1 VASERAILRAI
12 DALTKELPRV
22 EAANMAEVLLSGRR
36 VVQHKNTVGV
46 GMGYKI
52 KRGKTT
58 NQKCLQVYV
67 VKKITPKSKLKADQ
81 LVPEVVVSG
90 SEPVPTDVIEVGRV
104 VPEKLVTRNP
114 IQPGY
119 SIGHINVTAG
129 TFGALVT
136 RGRAYGAL
144 SNSHV
149 LAAAGKGKN
158 GDAILYPGKADGG
171 KPADRVAKLARFR
184 PFKVGGYVNTVDAA
198 VATFDK
204 TQLKKVRSEIK
215 NLGVPKGLIKKASL
229 GMAVTKTGRTSA
241 TTKGKVIG
249 VAARLQINYPGVGLV
264 GFRDQVLCTR
274 YSKPGDS
281 GSLVLEQK
289 SKKAVGLHF
298 AGGPKGSFFNP
309 IGPVLSAMGA
319 KLVFKS
325 VKLK

>member
-1 VASERAILRAI
+1 LI
-12 DALTKELPRV
+12 
-22 EAANMAEVLLSGRR
+22 
-36 VVQHKNTVGV
+36 
-46 GMGYKI
+46 
-52 KRGKTT
+52 
-58 NQKCLQVYV
+58 
-67 VKKITPKSKLKADQ
+67 
-81 LVPEVVVSG
+81 SG
-90 SEPVPTDVIEVGRV
+90 SEAVTTDVIEVGRV
-104 VPEKLVTRNP
+104 IPEKLVTRNP

-119 SIGHINVTAG
+119 SIGHVNVTAG

-158 GDAILYPGKADGG
+158 GDVVLYPGKADGG

-184 PFKVGGYVNTVDAA
+184 PFKAGGAYVNTVDAA

-204 TQLKKVRSEIK
+204 AVLKRVRSEIK
-215 NLGVPKGLIKKASL
+215 NLGVPKGTIRKATL
-229 GMAVTKTGRTSA
+229 GMAITKTGRTTA

-289 SKKAVGLHF
+289 SKKALGLHF
-298 AGGPKGSFFNP
+298 AGGPGGSFFNP
-309 IGPVLSAMGA
+309 IETVLRAMGA
-319 KLVFKS
+319 KLVTKS

>member
-1 VASERAILRAI
+1 MASERAILRAI
-12 DALTKELPRV
+12 EALTSDVPRAEV
-22 EAANMAEVLLSGRR
+22 ANMPEVLQSARHAT
-36 VVQHKNTVGV
+36 QHKNTVGV
-46 GMGYKI
+46 GMGYKL
-52 KRGKTT
+52 KGGKITG
-58 NQKCLQVYV
+58 QKCLQVYV
-67 VKKITPKSKLKADQ
+67 VKKKPKAKLPASE
-81 LVPEVVVSG
+81 LVPEVLVSG
-90 SEPVPTDVIEVGRV
+90 TEPVTTDVIEVGRV

-129 TFGALVT
+129 TFGGLVT

-158 GDAILYPGKADGG
+158 GDAVLYPGKADGG

-184 PFKVGGYVNTVDAA
+184 KFTVGGAYVNTVDAA

-204 TQLKKVRSEIK
+204 AQLKKVRAEVK
-215 NLGVPKGLIKKASL
+215 NLGVPKGTIKKATL
-229 GMAVTKTGRTSA
+229 GMAITKTGRTTA

-264 GFRDQVLCTR
+264 GFKNQVLCTR

-298 AGGPKGSFFNP
+298 AGGPGGSFFNP
-309 IGPVLSAMGA
+309 IDTVLRAMGA
-319 KLVFKS
+319 KLVTKS